1 MKIIKLPFGV
11 TMKLYKVFEAKLS
24 EYERDEGVY
33 GVLVTGSLARGTETP
48 YSDLDIILLAN
59 ENKVIEEVIDGV
71 PVESHYRTYEG
82 IMEELNGKPYCLYL
96 YAYSKIVKDGNGE
109 LRKLQ
114 NIALNRLANYKIAD
128 EQKQELCHV
137 MSCLKEKLVAALA
150 LNNGLKTDYL
160 VHNNFKGIVEYVYSV
175 NGLPVPPQGLLYEIY
190 DELPVKPSDKWIEK
204 LITLKG
210 SELGRYIL
218 DNFNKLCKEG

>member
-1 MKIIKLPFGV
+1 
-11 TMKLYKVFEAKLS
+11 MKLYKVFEAKLS

-48 YSDLDIILLAN
+48 YSDLDIVLLAN
-59 ENKVIEEVIDGV
+59 ENKVVEEVIDGV

-96 YAYSKIVKDGNGE
+96 YAYSKIVSDTDSQLK
-109 LRKLQ
+109 KLK
-114 NIALNRLANYKIAD
+114 NVALNRLSNYKISKTRLA
-128 EQKQELCHV
+128 ELKHA
-137 MSCLKEKLVAALA
+137 MGTLREKLVAGLA
-150 LNNGLKTDYL
+150 LNDGLKIAYL
-160 VHNNFKGIVEYVYSV
+160 VHNNFKVIVEYLYAV

-204 LITLKG
+204 LVTLSG
-210 SELGRYIL
+210 SELARYIL
-218 DNFNKLCKEG
+218 ENFN